1 MAQGCT
7 NTTQYP
13 DLTIVPDAM
22 GGETEIS
29 TCNYLQEYS
38 AVGPVIA
45 GGNYQFT
52 VTDAAYITVRE
63 GTPTGPVIAA
73 GYSPLIAVPTAND
86 MLYAH
91 WNVDSTC
98 TTASGICETTTVQ
111 LLLDCTPPAAT
122 VISTDDCANNQFT
135 ITVNVTSIGDGTSV
149 DLLYS
154 VNGGADQ
161 TAQTGVQVGAYDVGP
176 FTVGD
181 VVNVTVAHSSD
192 PMCNLHLNNLVSQ
205 NTCPTIIN
213 CGGAPLDQTYCYI
226 NNDNNHWHYLRSTPG
241 LPLILIFSAGTIE
254 SANYD
259 SLRIYNGPDHNAPLL
274 WSHTMTSQEDLTG
287 MQVVAS
293 SGEIWMENHSD
304 GSVSCSSG
312 SQIQWVWQVGC
323 LDCNPAEATYTV
335 NTDCDAQTFT
345 IDVNVSVLGS
355 DPTLDI
361 TNNAGAPAVTA
372 SAPGTYTVGPFPI
385 TTLVTLTM
393 TNDNN
398 PLCNVTS
405 PVLTNPLCPTHITCG
420 QPALQQTYCYTNTDS
435 HAWHWQNT
443 NSAGTLALLFS
454 AGTIDYPGTFGDN
467 LRIFDGAD
475 NTAPL
480 LYQNAANAN
489 LADMLIQ
496 STGPDIYMEMTSSDF
511 GSCSDGSQSE
521 WQWQVGCYDC
531 TPPVATYAVN
541 TDCDAQNFTVEVHI
555 TSMGSQGSLN
565 ILNDAGAAIVTANDT
580 GMYSVGPFPI
590 TTLTTITLEN
600 DTNSLCSVHSP
611 VLTNPLCASNIT
623 CGGAPLDQTY
633 CYVDNDNHQW
643 AYHATT
649 SGLPL
654 ILIFSAGSIESAFT
668 VWDHLRIYD
677 GVDNTAPLLYENV
690 SGTTDLAGVQAIALS
705 GNIYMEMTSDGSG
718 SCGSGGQSEWAWQ
731 VGCLDC
737 VPPTV
742 TYNVITNCDSMQFTV
757 EVNIT
762 NLGSDPVLDITNDGG
777 ALPLAAS
784 AAGTYTVGP
793 FAIGDTVVV
802 TLVNDMNS
810 LCSVHSAQLT
820 NPLCPT
826 IVQCGSDPVAETYC
840 YINND
845 THEWHWQ
852 SSSGQPLAMQFT
864 AGTIESASWD
874 HLRIYAGADASAPL
888 IYENTAQFP
897 GTALDTIPVVI
908 GGTDI
913 YMQVTSDGSGSC
925 QGGGYLTW
933 AWSVGCLD
941 CTNPAASYSVV
952 EDCIHHSFSLA
963 VNVDSTGSS
972 SSVRIANSL
981 NSDTLTNIPAGVTM
995 VGPFPMDS
1003 VVSLTVMNATNSLCR
1018 VFSPQFTASTT
1029 NCVDSVCAAEAFEY
1043 CYTNNDTAW
1052 FLYQGTANVP
1062 LTIQFLWG
1070 QMMAGDFVQIY
1081 DGQSPLPQNLL
1092 WQGNL
1097 NGNMAGFA
1105 INTTNPQH
1113 QLLMRVV
1120 SNGAGSCATGEAS
1133 LPLHWVVQCGAVGI
1147 HETAA
1152 SEFSMYPNPTTGQL
1166 TVRLPENSRGAM
1178 DLRITDV
1185 AGRIVHHERFN
1196 ASSAVNTFDL
1206 KDLVSGNYTVTLT
1219 TNDWVKSQQLQ
1230 IIH

>member
-1 MAQGCT
+1 
-7 NTTQYP
+7 
-13 DLTIVPDAM
+13 
-22 GGETEIS
+22 
-29 TCNYLQEYS
+29 
-38 AVGPVIA
+38 
-45 GGNYQFT
+45 
-52 VTDAAYITVRE
+52 
-63 GTPTGPVIAA
+63 
-73 GYSPLIAVPTAND
+73 
-86 MLYAH
+86 
-91 WNVDSTC
+91 
-98 TTASGICETTTVQ
+98 
-111 LLLDCTPPAAT
+111 
-122 VISTDDCANNQFT
+122 
-135 ITVNVTSIGDGTSV
+135 
-149 DLLYS
+149 
-154 VNGGADQ
+154 
-161 TAQTGVQVGAYDVGP
+161 
-176 FTVGD
+176 
-181 VVNVTVAHSSD
+181 
-192 PMCNLHLNNLVSQ
+192 
-205 NTCPTIIN
+205 
-213 CGGAPLDQTYCYI
+213 
-226 NNDNNHWHYLRSTPG
+226 
-241 LPLILIFSAGTIE
+241 
-254 SANYD
+254 
-259 SLRIYNGPDHNAPLL
+259 
-274 WSHTMTSQEDLTG
+274 
-287 MQVVAS
+287 
-293 SGEIWMENHSD
+293 
-304 GSVSCSSG
+304 
-312 SQIQWVWQVGC
+312 
-323 LDCNPAEATYTV
+323 
-335 NTDCDAQTFT
+335 
-345 IDVNVSVLGS
+345 
-355 DPTLDI
+355 
-361 TNNAGAPAVTA
+361 
-372 SAPGTYTVGPFPI
+372 
-385 TTLVTLTM
+385 
-393 TNDNN
+393 
-398 PLCNVTS
+398 
-405 PVLTNPLCPTHITCG
+405 
-420 QPALQQTYCYTNTDS
+420 
-435 HAWHWQNT
+435 
-443 NSAGTLALLFS
+443 
-454 AGTIDYPGTFGDN
+454 
-467 LRIFDGAD
+467 
-475 NTAPL
+475 
-480 LYQNAANAN
+480 
-489 LADMLIQ
+489 
-496 STGPDIYMEMTSSDF
+496 
-511 GSCSDGSQSE
+511 
-521 WQWQVGCYDC
+521 
-531 TPPVATYAVN
+531 
-541 TDCDAQNFTVEVHI
+541 
-555 TSMGSQGSLN
+555 
-565 ILNDAGAAIVTANDT
+565 
-580 GMYSVGPFPI
+580 
-590 TTLTTITLEN
+590 
-600 DTNSLCSVHSP
+600 
-611 VLTNPLCASNIT
+611 
-623 CGGAPLDQTY
+623 
-633 CYVDNDNHQW
+633 
-643 AYHATT
+643 
-649 SGLPL
+649 
-654 ILIFSAGSIESAFT
+654 
-668 VWDHLRIYD
+668 
-677 GVDNTAPLLYENV
+677 
-690 SGTTDLAGVQAIALS
+690 
-705 GNIYMEMTSDGSG
+705 
-718 SCGSGGQSEWAWQ
+718 
-731 VGCLDC
+731 
-737 VPPTV
+737 
-742 TYNVITNCDSMQFTV
+742 
-757 EVNIT
+757 
-762 NLGSDPVLDITNDGG
+762 
-777 ALPLAAS
+777 
-784 AAGTYTVGP
+784 
-793 FAIGDTVVV
+793 
-802 TLVNDMNS
+802 
-810 LCSVHSAQLT
+810 
-820 NPLCPT
+820 
-826 IVQCGSDPVAETYC
+826 VQCGSDPVAETYC

-981 NSDTLTNIPAGVTM
+981 NTDTLTNIPAGITM